1 MTTAPEPSGDRRTSV
16 VEREAP
22 ASEPPAPEGHQ
33 SPKGKGNT
41 QNVAGWLF
49 VTPMLVILGLFLAI
63 PIVMALWVSVS
74 DWTGRGSPFSSNV
87 GFVGAENYSTLLTE
101 EGLSRQDFMISMR
114 NTFYYVL
121 GVVPVQTML
130 ALFLAVVVNQK
141 FLKGRTFFRTSFYF
155 PSVVS
160 SVAISLVFLYLFTGT
175 GAINRVLA
183 SVGITGPNWL
193 DDPRGVIHLIGDSLG
208 LWSIDSPPAA
218 LAETSVLSLSLWEWF
233 RGPSVALSAIM
244 IQVIWT
250 TAGTFMLMFLAS
262 LQDLPAEVEEAAM
275 VDGANRWQ
283 RFRNVTVPHLRPTI
297 LLVITLGII
306 GTWQVFDQMYVMTQ
320 GGPAKTTL
328 TPAYLSY
335 DAAFGQQQW
344 GQGAAIAFILFALIF
359 VLTSAQRWILR
370 DKDEAARKKGIR
382 AQQRAARKAQRAE
395 ARS

>member
-1 MTTAPEPSGDRRTSV
+1 MA
-16 VEREAP
+16 EREVP
-22 ASEPPAPEGHQ
+22 TSEPPAPRSR
-33 SPKGKGNT
+33 SPKGKGNSH
-41 QNVAGWLF
+41 NLSGWLF
-49 VTPMLVILGLFLAI
+49 TTPMILGLGLFLFI
-63 PIVMALWVSVS
+63 PILMAIWVSVS
-74 DWTGRGSPFSSNV
+74 DWTGRGSPFSSDV
-87 GFVGAENYSTLLTE
+87 GFVGAENYAALLTE
-101 EGLSRQDFMISMR
+101 EGLSRQDFMISLR

-141 FLKGRTFFRTSFYF
+141 FLKGRTFFRTAFYF

-183 SVGITGPNWL
+183 SVGIVGPNWL
-193 DDPRGVIHLIGDSLG
+193 QDPRGVIHIIGDAVG
-208 LWSIDSPPAA
+208 IWSIDSPPAA
-218 LAETSVLSLSLWEWF
+218 LVETSVMSLSIWEWF
-233 RGPSVALSAIM
+233 RGPSIALSAIM

-250 TAGTFMLMFLAS
+250 TAGTFMLLFLAA
-262 LQDLPAEVEEAAM
+262 LQDLPSEVEEAAM

-335 DAAFGQQQW
+335 VAAFRQQQW
-344 GQGAAIAFILFALIF
+344 GQGAAMAFILFALIF
-359 VLTSAQRWILR
+359 VLTSLQRWVLR

-382 AQQRAARKAQRAE
+382 AQRRAARKAQRAE
-395 ARS
+395 ASS